1 MGKVMDDPIEDF
13 KSRIEAF
20 LVEMEMP
27 AWKFGLTAMRDNV
40 FVHSLREGRRP
51 RAATIA
57 KLDEWMER
65 YRASERDRDAQAL
78 GKIRALRGG
87 TVILD
92 SEGKPENLP
101 QSVSGSAG
109 FYNDEAAIGLGATIR
124 LDETWQLGG
133 SVASDVDGKNVAGK
147 GVITGQW

>member
-1 MGKVMDDPIEDF
+1 MTDDPIDQF
-13 KSRIEAF
+13 KSRLETF

-27 AWKFGLTAMRDNV
+27 AWKFGLHALRDNV
-40 FVHSLREGRRP
+40 FVHQLREGRRP
-51 RAATIA
+51 RAATIT

-65 YRASERDRDAQAL
+65 YRAGERDKDVQAL

-101 QSVSGSAG
+101 HSVTEQRFALLVKRGLLLPSGDHLPGIGGVSQTLKISA
-109 FYNDEAAIGLGATIR
+109 FAE
-124 LDETWQLGG
+124 
-133 SVASDVDGKNVAGK
+133 VDL
-147 GVITGQW
+147 

>member
-1 MGKVMDDPIEDF
+1 MEDPVEQL

-51 RAATIA
+51 RAATIE

-78 GKIRALRGG
+78 SKIRALRGG

-101 QSVSGSAG
+101 
-109 FYNDEAAIGLGATIR
+109 
-124 LDETWQLGG
+124 G
-133 SVASDVDGKNVAGK
+133 SVTDRRFALLVKRGLLLPSGDHLPGIGGISQTLKISAFAEVDL
-147 GVITGQW
+147 